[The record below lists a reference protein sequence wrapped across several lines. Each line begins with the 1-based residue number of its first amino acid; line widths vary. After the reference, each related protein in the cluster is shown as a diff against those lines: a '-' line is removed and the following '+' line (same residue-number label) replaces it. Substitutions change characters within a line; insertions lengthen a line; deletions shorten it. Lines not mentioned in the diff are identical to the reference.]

1 MVSGGLTLTMCSGTP
16 TETEVVR
23 WRALLVG
30 ACCGVEFLV
39 VSVGQFTW
47 IAVRVVQCGALWYIV
62 GWFLSRWWCVSLVG
76 RIVIETKKEKN
87 RVGGLESWWSG
98 GVGGGKKY
106 KW

>member
-39 VSVGQFTW
+39 VSVGQYH
-47 IAVRVVQCGALWYIV
+47 VVCSSCGAVWCIV
-62 GWFLSRWWCVSLVG
+62 VHCELVFVEVVVHC
-76 RIVIETKKEKN
+76 IVWSNRNRNQKRKE
-87 RVGGLESWWSG
+87 S
-98 GVGGGKKY
+98 
-106 KW
+106 